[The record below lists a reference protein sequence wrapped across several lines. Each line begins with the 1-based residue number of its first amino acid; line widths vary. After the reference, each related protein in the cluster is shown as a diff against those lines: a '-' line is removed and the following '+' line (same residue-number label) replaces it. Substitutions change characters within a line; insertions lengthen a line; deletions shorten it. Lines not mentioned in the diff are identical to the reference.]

1 MYQIAICDD
10 EKEELDKMEQ
20 ILRAYDKMPDK
31 LLIKCFK
38 NAADLISDVETKAF
52 LPNIILLDIYLTD
65 ATGIETAKK
74 LREMGNTGSIVFVT
88 SSREHALEA
97 FEVAACGYLVKPI
110 GEKALF
116 EAVERAMES
125 LAAKQHHY
133 VFMETKE
140 QVRRVALSDIIY
152 CEAQRKTQYV
162 YLQSGESIL
171 LHMTMTKL
179 CEMLCCY
186 REFTRIGVS
195 YVVNLEHIERLGT
208 QMMYMD
214 NGTKIYL
221 PRGSYQSLRKKYFDY
236 YFENETFH
244 PIRTL

>member
-10 EKEELDKMEQ
+10 DKEELDKMEQ
-20 ILRAYDKMPDK
+20 MLRAYDKMPDK
-31 LLIKCFK
+31 LLIKCFE

-52 LPNIILLDIYLTD
+52 LPDIFVLDIYLSD

-74 LREMGNTGSIVFVT
+74 LRDMGNVGSVIFVT
-88 SSREHALEA
+88 SSKEHALEA
-97 FEVAACGYLVKPI
+97 FGVSATSYLVKPI
-110 GEKALF
+110 CENALLN
-116 EAVERAMES
+116 AVEQAMES
-125 LAAKQHHY
+125 LAAKQRRY
-133 VFMETKE
+133 VFIETKE
-140 QVRRVALSDIIY
+140 QIRRIALHDIVY

-162 YLQSGESIL
+162 YLQGGESIL

-186 REFTRIGVS
+186 QEFMKVGVS

-208 QMMYMD
+208 QILYMD
-214 NGTKIYL
+214 NGTEIYL

-236 YFENETFH
+236 YFEDETFH
-244 PIRTL
+244 TIRTL